1 MCELSFWEEK
11 SEYNLNWIKL
21 ISPKTE
27 PVTLTCDIKKQKE
40 KTTEQKNPQ
49 NDQVIS
55 TISSDH

>member
-1 MCELSFWEEK
+1 M
-11 SEYNLNWIKL
+11 
-21 ISPKTE
+21 
-27 PVTLTCDIKKQKE
+27 TLTCDIKKQKE